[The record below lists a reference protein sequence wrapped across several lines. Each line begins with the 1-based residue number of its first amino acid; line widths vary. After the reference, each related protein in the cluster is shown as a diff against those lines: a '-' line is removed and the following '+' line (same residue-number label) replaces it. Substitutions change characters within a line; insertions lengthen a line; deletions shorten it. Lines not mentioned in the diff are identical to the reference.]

1 MMSSGLDLDSGSGNA
16 KFVVLGAIVLA
27 FGVGGY
33 LALGHGSPSTEESK
47 GVAAAVPVPVAP
59 APALAA
65 SSNTLAADGT
75 ASTQMGSTQ
84 TVAMNAAT
92 AEANL
97 AASSVG
103 APTAAVTES
112 PVAEDVQSGTRSEEH
127 TS

>member
-59 APALAA
+59 APILAA
-65 SSNTLAADGT
+65 SPAS
-75 ASTQMGSTQ
+75 ASTGDIAYAQG
-84 TVAMNAAT
+84 VDAK
-92 AEANL
+92 
-97 AASSVG
+97 
-103 APTAAVTES
+103 
-112 PVAEDVQSGTRSEEH
+112 TRSEERRGGEECVSTGRSRRVPDH
-127 TS
+127 K

>member
-75 ASTQMGSTQ
+75 AATQMGSPH
-84 TVAMNAAT
+84 TVALN
-92 AEANL
+92 
-97 AASSVG
+97 
-103 APTAAVTES
+103 APTAHIGQTAWGEKGC
-112 PVAEDVQSGTRSEEH
+112 Q
-127 TS
+127 